1 MFVLSLV
8 GAKEEFGNMATK
20 FYFLV
25 KSSLKN
31 VETQILKDL
40 NANFLFSQD
49 KKLAKSFNS
58 LYLLRCN
65 SITLINHCQ

>member
-1 MFVLSLV
+1 
-8 GAKEEFGNMATK
+8 MATK
-20 FYFLV
+20 ILFFSKVL
-25 KSSLKN
+25 LKN

-58 LYLLRCN
+58 IYLLRCR
-65 SITLINHCQ
+65 

>member
-1 MFVLSLV
+1 
-8 GAKEEFGNMATK
+8 MATK
-20 FYFLV
+20 ILFFSKVL
-25 KSSLKN
+25 LKN

-58 LYLLRCN
+58 LSLLRCR
-65 SITLINHCQ
+65 